1 MARSPDELLGHPVD
15 LNDDDVTAGQVMHAE
30 RQDRHEEVEMLRAA
44 IAKMQ
49 VHARPFVGVYQ
60 SHFVRDVVNFWQ

>member
-1 MARSPDELLGHPVD
+1 MFS
-15 LNDDDVTAGQVMHAE
+15 NDDDVTAGQVMHAE

-49 VHARPFVGVYQ
+49 VHARPFVGA
-60 SHFVRDVVNFWQ
+60 SHARYWSPWLVLGAIVWVFIAKS